1 MLPGNATQVAARQA
15 SFAEAA
21 ALQAAGDLERA
32 AAEYRRF
39 LAAHPA
45 NAEARSNLAVVLM
58 GLGHYEEAITAY
70 RTALE
75 AAPASVP
82 IRLNLGIGLYKA
94 QRLQEAATEL
104 GAVLAADPGNLQ
116 ARYLTADALLRLGRP
131 EQAVALLQP
140 LETSRRDDLPFAY
153 LYGMALLQAKEPAKG
168 QLLIDRILKNGES
181 AEARVLMGVA
191 KRGAGDLNGAVAD
204 LKRAVEIN
212 PDLPGVRGLY
222 GQALLEAGNPDVARP
237 EFEAELARN
246 TLDFDANLQLGVLLK
261 GEQNYDAALRHLTKA
276 LGVRPGD
283 IATRFQIA
291 GIGLARRETA
301 SAAAMLEGIVR
312 DAPTFVEAHVALAT
326 AYYRLER
333 KADGDRE
340 RATVERLNA
349 ERNAGGTVE
358 AGAAPARRAPS
369 SAAPE
374 SPTPAQSPTAAQSP
388 AATQS
393 PAPPPDHPAAPPATA
408 ALPQGPTV
416 RSETAAVI
424 LDAVVRDRQGRP
436 VRDLRPD
443 EVTVTEDGTPREIRS
458 FRLIEHAAS
467 PAAGAAATTAAS
479 APRVDETPSLV
490 TLVFDHLPQGARA
503 LARKAALQF
512 VEGERPPNQWV
523 AIFVLDQ
530 RLRLAQAF
538 TRDAGALRRA
548 VEGATSASA
557 ESPDRMAA
565 QGDPGQT
572 SRSAE
577 AALAQTTAG
586 RAGVDGAAIGAAVTE
601 ARVSEVV
608 SRMARMVETADV
620 QQRGQSTFFP
630 LMALMKAQGAL
641 AGRKALLFFSEGLQ
655 IPPNLEDAYRSAIS
669 EANRAN
675 VSIYTIDA
683 RGLDTGRALDSSRQM
698 LDRSGRNS
706 QSQQVRG
713 SSQRPVTLDDVM
725 NSEVAE
731 GALRANVQDA
741 LRALAEETGGA
752 LIGNSNDMGAA
763 LVRRVQS
770 DLDSY
775 YEIGYVPAATP
786 LDGRF
791 RALQVKVARRG
802 VTVHSRSGYF
812 ALPGT
817 DTSPLLPYELPMLAA
832 ASAGTPPSAFPYA
845 AGVFR
850 FDRSPRGVQHVLLLE
865 VPLEH
870 LTFEEKRQN
879 RTYALRFTA
888 MALVKDDAGQ
898 VIRRL
903 SETFPLEGPLDRL
916 PALKRGRLRFTR
928 QFDLP
933 PGRYTIQ
940 TVARDQATE
949 RASVKSLPLE
959 VPAPS
964 DGIRISDVSI
974 VGRVD
979 RAEAAAGGADDD
991 PLLTGPMRIVPNLS
1005 MAISKAANTQIS
1017 AFMTI
1022 YPRAGGAKP
1031 EEKPALTVE
1040 FVRDGAVV
1048 GRSGAV
1054 LPDPDESGRIKYVA
1068 SFPTAPFA
1076 PGTYE
1081 LRAVATQGAAS
1092 ARAATS
1098 FALIP

>member
-1 MLPGNATQVAARQA
+1 MLPGPAAMAAARQA
-15 SFAEAA
+15 SFAGAA
-21 ALQAAGDLERA
+21 ALQASGDLERA
-32 AAEYRRF
+32 AAEYRTF

-58 GLGHYEEAITAY
+58 GLGRYEEAIAAY

-75 AAPASVP
+75 AAPFSDR

-104 GAVLAADPGNLQ
+104 RKVLTADPDNLQ
-116 ARYLTADALLRLGRP
+116 ARYLAADISLRLGRP
-131 EQAVALLQP
+131 EETVALLRR
-140 LETSRRDDLPFAY
+140 LEPTRTDDPAFAY
-153 LYGMALLQAKEPAKG
+153 LYGMALLQAKEPEKG
-168 QLLIDRILKNGES
+168 QVLIDRILRSGES
-181 AEARVLMGVA
+181 AEARVLMGTA
-191 KRGAGDLNGAVAD
+191 RRGAGDLNGAVAD
-204 LKRAVEIN
+204 LKRAVELN
-212 PDLPGVRGLY
+212 PELPGVRGLY

-237 EFEAELARN
+237 QFEAELARN
-246 TLDFDANLQLGVLLK
+246 PLDFDANLQLGVLLK
-261 GEQNYDAALRHLTKA
+261 GEQNYDRALQHLTRA
-276 LGVRPGD
+276 LDVRPGD

-291 GIGLARRETA
+291 GIALARRDTA
-301 SAAAMLEGIVR
+301 PAAGMLEAIVR
-312 DAPTFVEAHVALAT
+312 DAPSFVEGHVALAT

-340 RATVERLNA
+340 RAIVARLSSEKDA
-349 ERNAGGTVE
+349 RTAARPPAATPQAA
-358 AGAAPARRAPS
+358 AGATPPPSAQTQPPAGPAPAPAPAGS
-369 SAAPE
+369 L
-374 SPTPAQSPTAAQSP
+374 QSPTLRAG
-388 AATQS
+388 T
-393 PAPPPDHPAAPPATA
+393 T
-408 ALPQGPTV
+408 
-416 RSETAAVI
+416 AVI

-436 VRDLRPD
+436 VRDLRQED
-443 EVTVTEDGTPREIRS
+443 ITVTEDGVPREIRS
-458 FRLIEHAAS
+458 FRLVERPAS
-467 PAAGAAATTAAS
+467 S
-479 APRVDETPSLV
+479 APADSAAPATGRAPSADETPILV
-490 TLVFDHLPQGARA
+490 TLVFDHLPQAGRA

-512 VEGERPPNQWV
+512 VQGERPRNQWLAV
-523 AIFVLDQ
+523 FVLEQ
-530 RLRLAQAF
+530 RLRLVQTF
-538 TRDAGALRRA
+538 TRDPEALRRA
-548 VEGATSASA
+548 LERATSASA
-557 ESPDRMAA
+557 ESPDRIVS
-565 QGDPGQT
+565 QGDPDQAA
-572 SRSAE
+572 RSAE

-586 RAGVDGAAIGAAVTE
+586 RPAGDGGAIGAAVTE
-601 ARVSEVV
+601 ARVSEVI
-608 SRMARMVETADV
+608 SRMARMVEAADA
-620 QQRGQSTFFP
+620 QQRGQSTLFP

-675 VSIYTIDA
+675 VSIYPIDA
-683 RGLDTGRALDSSRQM
+683 RGLDTGRTLDNSRQM

-725 NSEVAE
+725 NSETAE

-741 LRALAEETGGA
+741 LRVLAEETGGA
-752 LIGNSNDMGAA
+752 LIGDSNDLGTA
-763 LVRRVQS
+763 LVRRVRS

-775 YEIGYVPAATP
+775 YEIGYVPAAGP
-786 LDGRF
+786 LDGKF
-791 RALQVKVARRG
+791 RSLQVKVARRG

-817 DTSPLLPYELPMLAA
+817 DDSPLMPYELPMLAA
-832 ASAGTPPSAFPYA
+832 ASAAPAPSAFPYA

-850 FDRSPRGVQHVLLLE
+850 FDSSSRGVQHVLLLE

-870 LTFEEKRQN
+870 LTFEEQRQS

-898 VIRRL
+898 VVRRL

-916 PALKRGRLRFTR
+916 PSLKRGRLRFTR

-949 RASVKSLPLE
+949 RASVKSMPLD
-959 VPAPS
+959 VPRPA

-979 RAEAAAGGADDD
+979 RAGPAPGGADDD
-991 PLLTGPMRIVPNLS
+991 PFLTGPMRIVPNLS
-1005 MAISKAANTQIS
+1005 MAISKAVNDQIS

-1022 YPRAGGAKP
+1022 YPGRGAATGGKP
-1031 EEKPALTVE
+1031 ELTVE
-1040 FVRDGAVV
+1040 FTKAGAVI
-1048 GRSGAV
+1048 GRSAAE

-1068 SFPTAPFA
+1068 SFPTGAFV
-1076 PGTYE
+1076 PGTYG
-1081 LRAVATQGAAS
+1081 LRAVATQGTAS
-1092 ARAATS
+1092 ARAETS
-1098 FALIP
+1098 FVLVP